1 MDDNY
6 FTLDRDWSLLSFLLY
21 RQQFDDFSADKCKEH
36 KRYVFNLSAIISNED
51 SSEIAI
57 ERASKSLK
65 SMRVNPAFNHP
76 HSRGCIEFCLGWFH
90 PSGKY
95 VSSCPTPFDF
105 VRNEKK
111 SYLVNI
117 FWKGATS
124 ALKRRIEALCERSA
138 LVEELATY
146 AVRSTLQRDIQ
157 GYLVRENV
165 TRRLESIGKT
175 KRLREENDEVESK
188 CSYTNNTVEI
198 MRRANQVLPGGQVT
212 ERKAKY

>member
-65 SMRVNPAFNHP
+65 SM
-76 HSRGCIEFCLGWFH
+76 
-90 PSGKY
+90 
-95 VSSCPTPFDF
+95 
-105 VRNEKK
+105 RNEKK